1 MDSNIKLSGFKD
13 LLAAIFGNGV
23 QLTDLLREQ
32 GFEQSQVELLNRQAH
47 QVIVDDLLDVLH
59 KRLTSETGKD
69 TYFKILS
76 RRFGLD
82 GDPPESLDAIAQ
94 KNGYTAV
101 FIHQLYD
108 EILQRSQSKT
118 SQDELLK
125 SLKYM
130 GVAQLKEFNVSPSLD
145 HVTEKL
151 KRLTN
156 LHAAEDLT
164 RMDYEAK
171 RLALLKQIQP
181 ELDALEAEYT
191 PLLEAAEKNIAVL
204 ENEIRTDVLLH
215 GESVQAGSF
224 RAVYTKGRVSWDS
237 HGIEQY
243 AASHP
248 EVLKFRKQ
256 GEPSVALRTVND
268 K

>member
-13 LLAAIFGNGV
+13 LLAAIFGNGL

-47 QVIVDDLLDVLH
+47 QVIVDELLDVLH

-191 PLLEAAEKNIAVL
+191 PLLEAAEKNIAV
-204 ENEIRTDVLLH
+204 I
-215 GESVQAGSF
+215 
-224 RAVYTKGRVSWDS
+224 
-237 HGIEQY
+237 
-243 AASHP
+243 
-248 EVLKFRKQ
+248 
-256 GEPSVALRTVND
+256 
-268 K
+268 

>member
-13 LLAAIFGNGV
+13 LLAAIFGNGL

-47 QVIVDDLLDVLH
+47 QVIVDELLDVLH

-171 RLALLKQIQP
+171 RLRSA
-181 ELDALEAEYT
+181 EADPT
-191 PLLEAAEKNIAVL
+191 
-204 ENEIRTDVLLH
+204 R
-215 GESVQAGSF
+215 AGC
-224 RAVYTKGRVSWDS
+224 A
-237 HGIEQY
+237 
-243 AASHP
+243 
-248 EVLKFRKQ
+248 
-256 GEPSVALRTVND
+256 
-268 K
+268 

>member
-1 MDSNIKLSGFKD
+1 MDSNIKLSGFQD
-13 LLAAIFGNGV
+13 LLAAIFGSEV

-32 GFEQSQVELLNRQAH
+32 GFAQPQVELLQVQAH
-47 QVIVDDLLDVLH
+47 QLMVDELLGVIH
-59 KRLTSETGKD
+59 TRLTSETGKD
-69 TYFKILS
+69 NYYKILS

-82 GDPPESLDAIAQ
+82 GEPPESLDVIAQ

-108 EILQRSQSKT
+108 EILQRCQSKT

-125 SLKYM
+125 SLKYT
-130 GVAQLKEFNVSPSLD
+130 GVAQLKARNISPSREN
-145 HVTEKL
+145 VTEKL

-164 RMDYEAK
+164 RMDYDAK
-171 RLALLKQIQP
+171 RLALLNQIQP
-181 ELDALEAEYT
+181 ELDALEAEYS

-237 HGIEQY
+237 HGIENY

>member
-1 MDSNIKLSGFKD
+1 
-13 LLAAIFGNGV
+13 
-23 QLTDLLREQ
+23 
-32 GFEQSQVELLNRQAH
+32 
-47 QVIVDDLLDVLH
+47 
-59 KRLTSETGKD
+59 
-69 TYFKILS
+69 
-76 RRFGLD
+76 
-82 GDPPESLDAIAQ
+82 
-94 KNGYTAV
+94 V
-101 FIHQLYD
+101 FTHQLFD
-108 EILQRSQSKT
+108 EILQRCQSKT

-125 SLKYM
+125 SLKYIA
-130 GVAQLKEFNVSPSLD
+130 VAQLKGLHISPGIE

-171 RLALLKQIQP
+171 RLALLKDP
-181 ELDALEAEYT
+181 TCLDALDKEYS
-191 PLLEAAEKNIAVL
+191 PAQPGKEHRGL

-248 EVLKFRKQ
+248 DVLKYRKQ
-256 GEPSVALRTVND
+256 GHPVSVR
-268 K
+268 